1 MQRMNG
7 HLSSEALSAYLDGET
22 APAEERRL
30 AAHLAGCLHCRSR
43 LLLPNIGCRKH
54 SESTPIFG
62 KLFESLFHRSA
73 GARVIVLKQP
83 QDRILQKQLAVT
95 ADCEPP
101 CLHPCG
107 LLRARP
113 WPARSSFAE

>member
-43 LLLPNIGCRKH
+43 LAATRRLVGELRHLPPVVPPPELAALVRSRVAAAAAG
-54 SESTPIFG
+54 SSTGIAAASDVG
-62 KLFESLFHRSA
+62 SGGR
-73 GARVIVLKQP
+73 GR
-83 QDRILQKQLAVT
+83 
-95 ADCEPP
+95 
-101 CLHPCG
+101 
-107 LLRARP
+107 
-113 WPARSSFAE
+113 